1 MLKLVKN
8 KTSFNTLILF
18 LFFTAIHYAMGY
30 HFKIFYVLAM
40 TGLLVVIS
48 RFTITYRIIILF
60 YTVIASFYLPV
71 GLLYGYP
78 DYNIFSSFY
87 YTDSEEAKGFL
98 TNINL
103 KYYALSILLFAFG
116 VFVSRLKFE
125 IGKKSQ
131 YAFLTFFIIIT
142 AISPIKAMS
151 SGSWRLLL
159 TSGLPEFRFFTESLF
174 YLDYLNQE
182 KKSVEGDDTFVSPTV
197 NPKYNIYVVVIGESA
212 RRDFMHSYGFPL
224 ENTPFM
230 DNAPGYIFN
239 NFISAA
245 GSTNLSLSHTLSMY
259 PKMPNN
265 LITLAN
271 KAGFKTYWISRQG
284 IFGRHDGPVASIA
297 KRATENHFVGG
308 SQLIDDN
315 VMSQDAPVIPKFIES
330 LSQPGKHKLIVVHLI
345 GSHSPFCERSF
356 NAYDQFY
363 KSDKLSCY
371 VQTIKN
377 TDLLLSQLQKILVK
391 QNTSW
396 SMLYFSDHG
405 LSFIDNQEDLIHGD
419 KKRQNFEIPFF
430 ITSSDATQQEVIS
443 ARRSA
448 FSFLNLFAEWT
459 GISEKHINTSCKMIS
474 NQECDNQNTVI
485 NFDKNTMNFDKLD
498 HDDIQ

>member
-1 MLKLVKN
+1 
-8 KTSFNTLILF
+8 
-18 LFFTAIHYAMGY
+18 
-30 HFKIFYVLAM
+30 
-40 TGLLVVIS
+40 
-48 RFTITYRIIILF
+48 
-60 YTVIASFYLPV
+60 
-71 GLLYGYP
+71 
-78 DYNIFSSFY
+78 
-87 YTDSEEAKGFL
+87 
-98 TNINL
+98 
-103 KYYALSILLFAFG
+103 
-116 VFVSRLKFE
+116 
-125 IGKKSQ
+125 
-131 YAFLTFFIIIT
+131 
-142 AISPIKAMS
+142 
-151 SGSWRLLL
+151 
-159 TSGLPEFRFFTESLF
+159 
-174 YLDYLNQE
+174 
-182 KKSVEGDDTFVSPTV
+182 
-197 NPKYNIYVVVIGESA
+197 
-212 RRDFMHSYGFPL
+212 
-224 ENTPFM
+224 
-230 DNAPGYIFN
+230 
-239 NFISAA
+239 
-245 GSTNLSLSHTLSMY
+245 
-259 PKMPNN
+259 MPNN

-330 LSQPGKHKLIVVHLI
+330 LNQPGKHKLIVVHLI

-474 NQECDNQNTVI
+474 NQECD
-485 NFDKNTMNFDKLD
+485 
-498 HDDIQ
+498 